1 MSVEV
6 PLVKPQ
12 KLKEYDIRQ
21 SKYKQVSPLPIRT
34 IILAPSGGGKTILI
48 QNLILDIYKGLWSR
62 FFIFSPSIEVDHSWE
77 CVKKYIKD
85 DLKLN
90 ETDEDNYFF
99 SEYNAEALMD
109 IIETQ
114 KRYLNIK
121 RKITIKDYT
130 RY

>member
-1 MSVEV
+1 M
-6 PLVKPQ
+6 VKTF
-12 KLKEYDIRQ
+12 YIF
-21 SKYKQVSPLPIRT
+21 T
-34 IILAPSGGGKTILI
+34 INRSRPSLG
-48 QNLILDIYKGLWSR
+48 
-62 FFIFSPSIEVDHSWE
+62 E
-77 CVKKYIKD
+77 CYKYIKD

-90 ETDEDNYFF
+90 ETDEDKYFF